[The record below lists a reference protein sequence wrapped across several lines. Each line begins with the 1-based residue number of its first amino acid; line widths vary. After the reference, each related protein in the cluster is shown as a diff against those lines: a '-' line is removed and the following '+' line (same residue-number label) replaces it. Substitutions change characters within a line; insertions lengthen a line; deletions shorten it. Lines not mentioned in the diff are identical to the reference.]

1 MFRIIGS
8 AVVILSATL
17 FGMRQYNTYFERKKT
32 LQDMLDGCRLI
43 ESKLMCLHAPLHESF
58 MGSGDFFE
66 NARTQILSGLL
77 PEEAV
82 RNTAYELHFLKKEDI
97 GIIERFASGL
107 CASSCDGQLSNLGV
121 FKAELERVLEEAT
134 GELNL
139 KGKLC
144 VKGSILAAA
153 AIVLLLI

>member
-1 MFRIIGS
+1 MLKITGS
-8 AVVILSATL
+8 AVVMLSATL
-17 FGMRQYNTYFERKKT
+17 FGMRKYNAYFERKKT
-32 LQDMLDGCRLI
+32 LQEILDGCRLI
-43 ESKLMCLHAPLHESF
+43 ESRLVCMHAPLHESF
-58 MGSGDFFE
+58 MESGDFFE
-66 NARTQILSGLL
+66 SARQKILSGLL

-82 RNTAYELHFLKKEDI
+82 KDTAHELHFLKKEDL

-121 FKAELERVLEEAT
+121 FKSELEKMLEDAA

-144 VKGSILAAA
+144 VKGSILVAA